1 MYHQTTLATSN
12 SSFSSRNCPA
22 PKMNS
27 TANLLKLF
35 VSHDR
40 RVDVAPR
47 ATFVIALQIACNLTS
62 VTTSLPRPAATPSPR
77 FLEGYLIEYCTH
89 THVRACQAKQMRK
102 EKKVP
107 RRTHT
112 FGAHCLRI
120 RLQYMLAILLKFY
133 ITLIYN
139 QAWHINNTSE
149 LIRDCAHTYLRH
161 CLHCA
166 YLIYIFVWDKY
177 YLKMHTINLNWVAR

>member
-1 MYHQTTLATSN
+1 MYRQTTLPTTN
-12 SSFSSRNCPA
+12 SSTRNCPA

-62 VTTSLPRPAATPSPR
+62 VTTSLPRPQHLLPPTLSR
-77 FLEGYLIEYCTH
+77 GLSNWVLHTH
-89 THVRACQAKQMRK
+89 TRACQAKQMRTGK
-102 EKKVP
+102 EAP
-107 RRTHT
+107 RGTHT
-112 FGAHCLRI
+112 FRAHCLLI
-120 RLQYMLAILLKFY
+120 RLQYMLAKKLKFY

-139 QAWHINNTSE
+139 QAWHNKLQKRINQETVHI
-149 LIRDCAHTYLRH
+149 LIWGSVT
-161 CLHCA
+161 A
-166 YLIYIFVWDKY
+166 YLIYHIFMWDKY
-177 YLKMHTINLNWVAR
+177 YLKIHTINLNWVAR